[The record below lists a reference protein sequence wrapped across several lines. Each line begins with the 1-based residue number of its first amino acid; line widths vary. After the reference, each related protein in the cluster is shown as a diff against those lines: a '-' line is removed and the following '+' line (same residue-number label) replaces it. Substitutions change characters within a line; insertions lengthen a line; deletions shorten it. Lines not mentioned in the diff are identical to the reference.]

1 MGPASLMCGG
11 VQLFPDG
18 PPEKFLDACE
28 SLNGY
33 GDDVDP
39 LVVIA
44 CDYLGNVLQSGQVKG
59 TLDQLVSHHLH
70 RLIIWLSACSFVL
83 NPTAAQLIEC
93 LIHACDLSYL
103 AQLSV

>member
-11 VQLFPDG
+11 VELFPDG

-59 TLDQLVSHHLH
+59 TLDQLVSHQLH
-70 RLIIWLSACSFVL
+70 RLVIWLSACSFVL

-93 LIHACDLSYL
+93 LVHACDLSYL
-103 AQLSV
+103 AQLSD